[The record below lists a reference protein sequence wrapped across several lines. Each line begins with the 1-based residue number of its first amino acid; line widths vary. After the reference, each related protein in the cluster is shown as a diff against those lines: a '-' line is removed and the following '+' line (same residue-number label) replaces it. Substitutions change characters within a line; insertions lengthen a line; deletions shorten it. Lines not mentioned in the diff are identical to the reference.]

1 VTPHRSLDL
10 GVIGNGQIAAL
21 VQEPARIVWM
31 CLPRLD
37 GDPVFHAL
45 LQDGA
50 GGVDATGSFDVGID
64 DIADVQRRYVRN
76 TAVLETV
83 LTDRRGNR
91 LRVVDFCP
99 RFRERGRMFHP
110 AMLVRGVLPVE
121 GTALVRVRIR
131 PRFQWAASPPT
142 ITAGAHHVSY
152 RGADTAFRITTN
164 ASITALLEER
174 AFCLREPVWLLL
186 GPDETLDQAPE
197 RLGHA
202 FLQDTIDYW
211 SDWVRGLAIPFEWQE
226 AVIRAAITLKLC
238 TFEDTGAIVAALT
251 TSIPEAADSGRNWDY
266 RYCWL
271 RDSYFVIQELNRLGA
286 TRTMESYLDYIL
298 DVAIREAGSEIQPL
312 FGISGTRRLEE
323 REITTLAGYRG
334 MGPVRVGNAAYTQ
347 RQNDAYGAIVLA
359 ATHAFFD
366 QRLARPGDAA
376 LFHTLEEIGER
387 ATRLALTADAGPWE
401 LRSAMHVHTFSAVMC
416 WSACDRLARI
426 ARRLGFPDRVA
437 HWQDAADR
445 LREGILA
452 RAWRPGNSTL
462 SAVFDGDHLDATLL
476 LLPELGFLGHEDPR
490 MRATVDAIG
499 AALRRGSY
507 LMRYGDADDFGTPQ
521 NAFLVA
527 SFWHV
532 NALAD
537 TGRTVEARDMFEQLL
552 GRRTSLGLLSEH
564 ADPRSGELWGN
575 FPQTFSM
582 VGILSSARR
591 LSASWEESI

>member
-1 VTPHRSLDL
+1 MPSPSLDL
-10 GVIGNGQIAAL
+10 GAIGNGQIAAL
-21 VQEPARIVWM
+21 VQAPARVVWM

-45 LQDGA
+45 LQELP
-50 GGVDATGSFDVGID
+50 GGTRSDGSFDVEID
-64 DIADVQRRYVRN
+64 DVADVQRRYVRN

-83 LTDRRGNR
+83 LTDHRSNR

-99 RFRERGRMFHP
+99 RFRDRGRMFHP
-110 AMLVRGVLPVE
+110 AMLIRGVLPVE
-121 GTALVRVRIR
+121 GTPLVRLRMR

-152 RGADTAFRITTN
+152 RGVDSAFRVTTN

-197 RLGHA
+197 RLGQS
-202 FLQDTIDYW
+202 FLQDTVDYW
-211 SDWVRGLAIPFEWQE
+211 KDWVRGLAIPFEWQE

-251 TSIPEAADSGRNWDY
+251 TSIPEAAGSGRNWDY

-298 DVAIREAGSEIQPL
+298 NVAIREAGSEIQPL
-312 FGISGTRRLEE
+312 FGISGARRLEE
-323 REITTLAGYRG
+323 RAIATLAGYRG
-334 MGPVRVGNAAYTQ
+334 MGPVRVGNAAHTQ

-366 QRLARPGDAA
+366 QRLARPGDAT
-376 LFHTLEEIGER
+376 LFAALEEIGQR
-387 ATRLALTADAGPWE
+387 AIRLALTPDAGPWE
-401 LRSAMHVHTFSAVMC
+401 LRGAVHVHTFPAVMC
-416 WSACDRLARI
+416 WAACDRLSMI
-426 ARRLGFPDRVA
+426 AGRLELRDRA
-437 HWQDAADR
+437 SSWRTAANR
-445 LREGILA
+445 LRDRILA
-452 RAWRPGNSTL
+452 RAWRARSGVL
-462 SAVFDGDHLDATLL
+462 SASLDAERLDATLL
-476 LLPELGFLGHEDPR
+476 LMSELGFLSREDPR
-490 MRATVDAIG
+490 MRTTLDALG
-499 AALRRGSY
+499 KSLRRGDF
-507 LMRYGDADDFGTPQ
+507 LLRYSDADDFGEPR
-521 NAFLVA
+521 NAFVVA
-527 SFWHV
+527 SFWYV

-537 TGRTVEARDMFEQLL
+537 TGRRDEARELFEALL
-552 GRRTSLGLLSEH
+552 DRRTPLGLLSEH
-564 ADPRSGELWGN
+564 VDPATGELWGN
-575 FPQTFSM
+575 FPQTYSM

-591 LSASWEESI
+591 LSAMWEDSL